1 MVKMPWRN
9 SFSDLKILD
18 FAFAA
23 LVLSSGIFL
32 SVRFFP
38 SSLSSSGTVLVNA
51 AENEYEFALL
61 EDGLHEVDGKLGK
74 TVFEVRNGKV
84 RVLDSPCPNKTCV
97 AQGFSNAVVCLPNKV
112 SIRVVE
118 GKNPESHE
126 SSSEEF
132 DAISR

>member
-18 FAFAA
+18 FALAA

-32 SVRFFP
+32 SVRFF
-38 SSLSSSGTVLVNA
+38 SSAESSSGTVLVNA
-51 AENEYEFALL
+51 AENEYEFALF
-61 EDGLHEVDGKLGK
+61 EDVLHEVGGKLGK

-97 AQGFSNAVVCLPNKV
+97 AQGFSNAVVCLPNRV
-112 SIRVVE
+112 SICVVE
-118 GKNPESHE
+118 GKTQSPPENSVE
-126 SSSEEF
+126 GF

>member
-1 MVKMPWRN
+1 MKMPWRN
-9 SFSDLKILD
+9 SFSGLRPLD
-18 FAFAA
+18 FALAA

-32 SVRFFP
+32 SVRFF
-38 SSLSSSGTVLVNA
+38 SSAKSSSGTVLVNA
-51 AENEYEFALL
+51 ADEEYEFALF
-61 EDGLHEVDGKLGK
+61 EDGLHEVGGKLGK

-97 AQGFSNAVVCLPNKV
+97 AQGFSDAVVCLPNKV
-112 SIRVVE
+112 LIRVVE

-126 SSSEEF
+126 SSSDGF

>member
-9 SFSDLKILD
+9 SFSGLRPLD
-18 FAFAA
+18 FAVAA

-38 SSLSSSGTVLVNA
+38 SAESSSGTVLVNA
-51 AENEYEFALL
+51 AEDEYEFALL

-74 TVFEVRNGKV
+74 TVFEVRHGKV

-97 AQGFSNAVVCLPNKV
+97 AQGFSDAVVCLPNKV

-118 GKNPESHE
+118 GKTQSPPENSVE
-126 SSSEEF
+126 GF

>member
-1 MVKMPWRN
+1 MKMPWRN

-32 SVRFFP
+32 SVRFF
-38 SSLSSSGTVLVNA
+38 SSAESSSGTVLVNA

-74 TVFEVRNGKV
+74 TVFEVRNGNV

-126 SSSEEF
+126 SSVEEF